1 MQGKSFLLQ
10 SALYDSMI
18 FSEANM
24 SEYFDIELPSLDED
38 RYEEERGAEECECT
52 CIECTECEG
61 QGVIVPYQTK
71 RFGPVDFNFD
81 ELPKCPKCKGSCKN
95 TTGCELHE
103 MDMA

>member
-1 MQGKSFLLQ
+1 
-10 SALYDSMI
+10 MI

-24 SEYFDIELPSLDED
+24 SEYFDIELPNLYED
-38 RYEEERGAEECECT
+38 RYEERVPSYLRRMRKERGAEECECT
-52 CIECTECEG
+52 CIECAECEG

-71 RFGPVDFNFD
+71 RFGPVDFDFD

-103 MDMA
+103 MDVA